1 MEDKK
6 SPSRLRR
13 GLTTALAVFMAALC
27 AFMFVMTIFPN
38 RKNLIHALRYR
49 NKLDPYL
56 PADGEF
62 NALELFVARVRSLDN
77 EINSSVYRS
86 EELGQINATL
96 QYALGKRLVSTGS
109 AQMVRLNGGYLY
121 DLQEEQSMVS
131 AADEILELKAS
142 LPEDLPFLFVY
153 EHPTVYDLSMLP
165 PGYDVLD
172 YGEEAADEITSLL
185 RAGGTPVIDSRD
197 VLSASGYPVSDF
209 LMRTDQHWSTLA
221 ALVMSRDI
229 AVWLHD
235 EAGLPVDPSLLDVDQ
250 FATETR
256 PGLFLGK
263 YGQRIGTGNADPDD
277 IILYWPKYDTQITRH
292 SVRPK
297 SEEDASGS
305 FREAAI
311 RWDRLE
317 PNAQGWNIKAY
328 GDYGLAEVTD
338 RFVNPNAP
346 ACRILIFKDSYSSPI
361 GTFFSLIASDVYTV
375 DLRQVD
381 QPAAYYTEQFQPDV
395 VIVAYSQQMLRDR
408 DYQFG
413 VDAGN

>member
-172 YGEEAADEITSLL
+172 YGEEAADEVTALL
-185 RAGGTPVIDSRD
+185 RQGGLQVIDTRD
-197 VLSASGYPVSDF
+197 VLKGSGYPIDRF
-209 LMRTDQHWSTLA
+209 LMRTDQHWSTFA
-221 ALVMSRDI
+221 ALVTSR
-229 AVWLHD
+229 ALAEWLRD
-235 EAGLPVDPSLLDVDQ
+235 EAGLPVDPSLLDVDR
-250 FATETR
+250 FETETLPR
-256 PGLFLGK
+256 LFLGK
-263 YGQRIGTGNADPDD
+263 YGQRIGTRNIAPDD
-277 IILYWPKYDTQITRH
+277 MHLFWPNYETELTRH

-297 SEEDASGS
+297 SEEDAAGD
-305 FREAAI
+305 FREAII

-317 PNAQGWNIKAY
+317 TDGKGWNIKAY
-328 GDYGLAEVTD
+328 GDYGLAEVSDSFT
-338 RFVNPNAP
+338 NAKAP
-346 ACRILIFKDSYSSPI
+346 KCKILVFKDSYSSPV
-361 GTFFSLIASDVYTV
+361 GAFLSLIASEVYTV

-381 QPAAYYTEQFQPDV
+381 KPALYYVNEFQPDV
-395 VIVAYSQQMLRDR
+395 LITAYSQQMLRDR
-408 DYQFG
+408 EYQF
-413 VDAGN
+413 AN